1 MTRADDDSSSRLPA
15 ESADARPDVSAI
27 GLRARDAARLLGI
40 SERLLW
46 QLTNAREVPHLRLG
60 RAVIYPRR
68 LLERWLEE
76 QARKAAR

>member
-1 MTRADDDSSSRLPA
+1 MTPAADESARRLPA
-15 ESADARPDVSAI
+15 DPAETRPDLAAI